1 MRTPIRSLAVSLL
14 SVALFGI
21 LGGCAASTGDGPGA
35 SRSPT
40 PSASATV
47 TPRIPA
53 DGLTLAALGYRN
65 GPVAE
70 VSVPRTAVLTARV
83 DQENNVTAALS
94 QPAAAVVADYLRRA
108 LPQAGFTIIDDNRNA
123 DEPAL
128 TFRGLGWHGSFT
140 GDDRASAVLLR
151 PG

>member
-1 MRTPIRSLAVSLL
+1 MRTTSRGLTASLL
-14 SVALFGI
+14 SVALCCT
-21 LGGCAASTGDGPGA
+21 LGGCAASTGNGPGA

-40 PSASATV
+40 PSASATQS
-47 TPRIPA
+47 PRIPA

-70 VSVPRTAVLTARV
+70 VSLPRTVVVTARV
-83 DQENNVTAALS
+83 DQDNNVTAALS
-94 QPAAAVVADYLRRA
+94 APAAAEVADYLRRA
-108 LPQAGFTIIDDNRNA
+108 LPLAGFTVTADNENA
-123 DEPAL
+123 AQPAL

-140 GDDRASAVLLR
+140 GDDRSSAVLLR